1 MSLTYLE
8 APHGDNPDFIVE
20 LTADDGTR
28 FDPDLATNI
37 WWTVKTVL
45 TDTDAQAVF
54 QKTKGAGISTVTI
67 EGVKKA
73 LLTWSAADAAGL
85 EAGRSYY
92 FDVRVRESS
101 GRIST
106 PIVGMLSAT
115 PQHATL
121 SYS

>member
-20 LTADDGTR
+20 LTDDDGSR
-28 FDPDLATNI
+28 FDPDAATNI
-37 WWTVKTVL
+37 WWTVKTKL
-45 TDTDAQAVF
+45 SDPDTEAVF

-67 EGVKKA
+67 DGVKKA

-85 EAGRSYY
+85 EASRSYY
-92 FDVRVRESS
+92 FDVRVREST

-106 PIVGMLSAT
+106 PIVGLLSAT
-115 PQHATL
+115 PAHATL

>member
-8 APHGDNPDFIVE
+8 APHGDNPDFLVE
-20 LTADDGTR
+20 LTDDDGSR
-28 FDPDLATNI
+28 FDPDAATNI
-37 WWTVKTVL
+37 WWTVKEVL

-67 EGVKKA
+67 DGVKKA

-92 FDVRVRESS
+92 FDVRLREST

-106 PIVGMLSAT
+106 PIVGMLTAI